1 MRKKMLIIGQAPGRS
16 VDILD
21 GKRVFEG
28 TPGRRLANLCGLTLD
43 EFLSIFDT
51 INVLERFPG
60 KQGKG
65 DSFPIEEARLHA
77 AEIDVEKYDLV
88 LLAGKNVAAAFGWV
102 DAQYMEWRERF
113 AVIPHPSG
121 VNRWWNNPRNMESMR
136 RFMRSLFL
144 P

>member
-1 MRKKMLIIGQAPGRS
+1 MRKKMLIIGQAPGGS
-16 VDILD
+16 DDISD
-21 GKRVFEG
+21 KKRVFEG
-28 TPGRRLANLCGLTLD
+28 TPGRRLAGLCGLTLD
-43 EFLSIFDT
+43 EFLAAFDT

-65 DSFPIEEARLHA
+65 DAFPIKEARLCA
-77 AEIDVEKYDLV
+77 AEINTEKYDLI

-113 AVIPHPSG
+113 VVIPHPSG
-121 VNRWWNNPRNMESMR
+121 VNRWWNDPRNMGSMR
-136 RFMRSLFL
+136 RFMQSLFL